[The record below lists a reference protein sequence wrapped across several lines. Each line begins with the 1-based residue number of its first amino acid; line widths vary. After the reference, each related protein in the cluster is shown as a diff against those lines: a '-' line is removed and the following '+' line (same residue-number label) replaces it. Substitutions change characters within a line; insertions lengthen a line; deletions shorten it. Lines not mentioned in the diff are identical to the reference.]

1 MLIGGIY
8 KIHNK
13 KINVKSQVHNPYQN
27 LIKPKKL
34 GTRNIFI
41 DKKGNKELVIYFT
54 IYYPDKSITML
65 NLYCDEFIEIIEEHK
80 GKKILDG

>member
-1 MLIGGIY
+1 MIGGIY
-8 KIHNK
+8 KMHTK
-13 KINVKSQVHNPYQN
+13 KINVKNQVHNPYQN

-54 IYYPDKSITML
+54 IYHPDKSITVL
-65 NLYCDEFIEIIEEHK
+65 NLYYDEFIEIIEEHE